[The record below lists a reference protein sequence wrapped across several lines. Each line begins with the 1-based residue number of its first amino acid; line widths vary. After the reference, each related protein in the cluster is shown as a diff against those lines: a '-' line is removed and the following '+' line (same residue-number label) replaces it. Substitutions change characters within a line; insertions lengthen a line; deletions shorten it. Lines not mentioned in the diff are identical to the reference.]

1 VTAVAPI
8 VRARVRRLRVPLT
21 FTYVSAMYVMDS
33 TLRTIVELETE
44 DGIVGVGETIG
55 VEEVFGLTQRL
66 AGALIG
72 RDALD
77 RQRARMAFARSAFDN
92 RNGRNG
98 WSAFAAIELALWDI
112 AGRRFGAPLADMIG
126 GRARREIEVVCPL
139 PACVVDGP
147 CARAALAAHFA
158 DLGNVARLVELAQAQ
173 RARHGFRCFK
183 YKSAGASAA
192 WDLAAMTALRAALG
206 DAALR
211 FDPNAAY
218 PPAEAIAL
226 CARMDEL
233 GLEFFEDPTEDIE
246 GLASLRA
253 RMRTPVATN
262 MCVVQLDHLPAAI
275 RRRPV
280 DVVLADL
287 FMWGGVETYRMLA
300 AVLDAYGLELAV
312 HSLFETGIGTVA
324 NLHLAAALPQIRRA
338 NDCGLHYMAADVVAQ
353 PPRIVDGRVALPDGP
368 GLGVALDEERV
379 AALTIAEAAFR

>member
-1 VTAVAPI
+1 MTATRI
-8 VRARVRRLRVPLT
+8 VRARVRRVKLPLN

-33 TLRTIVELETE
+33 TVRVIVELETE
-44 DGIVGVGETIG
+44 AGIVGLGETVG
-55 VEEVFGLTQRL
+55 TEEVFALAQRL
-66 AGALIG
+66 SKDLIG

-77 RQRARMAFARSAFDN
+77 RQRARMSFARSVFDN

-112 AGRRFGAPLADMIG
+112 AGRRCGAPLADMIG
-126 GRARREIEVVCPL
+126 GRARRDIDVVCPL

-147 CARAALAAHFA
+147 CARAELAAHFA
-158 DLGNVARLVELAQAQ
+158 DKRNIERLVAFARAQ

-192 WDLAAMTALRAALG
+192 WDVAATTALREALG

-226 CARMDEL
+226 CARMDHL
-233 GLEFFEDPTEDIE
+233 GLEFFEDPTDDIE

-253 RMRTPVATN
+253 RVRTKVATN
-262 MCVVQLDHLPAAI
+262 MCVIQLDHLPTAI

-300 AVLDAYGLELAV
+300 AVTEAYGLELAV
-312 HSLFETGIGTVA
+312 HSLFETSIGTVA

-338 NDCGLHYMAADVVAQ
+338 NDSGLHFMAADVVAD
-353 PPRIVDGRVALPDGP
+353 PPAIVGGRITLPDGP
-368 GLGVALDEERV
+368 GLGVTLDETRI
-379 AALTIAEAAFR
+379 AALTIAEATFH